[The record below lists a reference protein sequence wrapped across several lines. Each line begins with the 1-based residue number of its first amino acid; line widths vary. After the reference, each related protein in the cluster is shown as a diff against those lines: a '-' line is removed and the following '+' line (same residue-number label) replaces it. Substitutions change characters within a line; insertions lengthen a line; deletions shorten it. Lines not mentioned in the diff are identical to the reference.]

1 MDIQDL
7 CIYRKLQPQEEP
19 VVPDVI
25 VKTGTFT
32 IENPSTTN
40 FYYFEPDF
48 DVDDIVM
55 VSVESDFDTSKTPTA
70 NTCYQTCC
78 LVNSKAISSSTSSS
92 TSYYGVALGKGSDG
106 AAKNSVASVFS
117 IRDGSDDDKVIYLY
131 GDGWTCPLRGDINYT
146 YKIYIANN

>member
-32 IENPSTTN
+32 IENPTTTN
-40 FYYFEPDF
+40 FYYINPDF

-55 VSVESDFDTSKTPTA
+55 VSVESDFDMSKTPTA
-70 NTCYQTCC
+70 NTCCQTCC
-78 LVNSKAISSSTSSS
+78 LVNDNAIASSTS
-92 TSYYGVALGKGSDG
+92 TTKSYYGLMFGKGSNG
-106 AAKNSVASVFS
+106 YAMNSIATVLSFRELA
-117 IRDGSDDDKVIYLY
+117 DNKMALYLY